1 MGRGRC
7 EQKTLSREYLFILTN
22 MNTYEYE
29 IHIHTHQVVEMY
41 QGKARSS
48 EGCLNCCGV
57 IPENSGMYKREVG
70 VRVCTGVNPEELT
83 GDRRVKSE
91 KASQKSPALKL
102 KLSERL

>member
-1 MGRGRC
+1 
-7 EQKTLSREYLFILTN
+7 
-22 MNTYEYE
+22 
-29 IHIHTHQVVEMY
+29 MY

-83 GDRRVKSE
+83 GGDRKVKSE
-91 KASQKSPALKL
+91 KASQKSPALRL
-102 KLSERL
+102 KLSERIEQQKEHGMPAQHMRRLEKGMDRRTE